1 MQTRL
6 TDLDSRGQ
14 ASEKAGQGRRGRPTQ
29 PGKGAP
35 ERLDKTVACRCGVG
49 RSQAGWNRWRV
60 YGVCKGAS
68 QVALVVKSPPASAGD
83 VRDVGSIAGS
93 GRSPAGGHGNPL
105 QYSCLENPMDRG
117 GWWATVH
124 GVAKSWTRLKRLST
138 HAECVRRPGQGTDAQ
153 GLVGHVRQS
162 NLHPARG
169 GNPRGAFRQVDGMI
183 GTSACLQPTHAPD
196 TSAFSP
202 AHVSRSCQASH
213 PRPHRTRPATRQRC
227 REACASS
234 QQRWQPCG
242 PPAR

>member
-1 MQTRL
+1 
-6 TDLDSRGQ
+6 
-14 ASEKAGQGRRGRPTQ
+14 
-29 PGKGAP
+29 
-35 ERLDKTVACRCGVG
+35 
-49 RSQAGWNRWRV
+49 
-60 YGVCKGAS
+60 
-68 QVALVVKSPPASAGD
+68 
-83 VRDVGSIAGS
+83 
-93 GRSPAGGHGNPL
+93 
-105 QYSCLENPMDRG
+105 MDRG

-213 PRPHRTRPATRQRC
+213 PFYHLHPLLP
-227 REACASS
+227 
-234 QQRWQPCG
+234 
-242 PPAR
+242 PPAVSALGPGAPECLLAQLRALGVKGCSLFPLYLWLSWED

>member
-1 MQTRL
+1 MGCHCLLRL
-6 TDLDSRGQ
+6 GC
-14 ASEKAGQGRRGRPTQ
+14 A
-29 PGKGAP
+29 
-35 ERLDKTVACRCGVG
+35 
-49 RSQAGWNRWRV
+49 
-60 YGVCKGAS
+60 
-68 QVALVVKSPPASAGD
+68 VVKNSPANAGD
-83 VRDVGSIAGS
+83 SGSTLES
-93 GRSPAGGHGNPL
+93 RRSPGGGHGNPL

-124 GVAKSWTRLKRLST
+124 GVAKSWTRLKWLSM
-138 HAECVRRPGQGTDAQ
+138 HAECVQRPGGGTDAQ

-162 NLHPARG
+162 NLRPAHG
-169 GNPRGAFRQVDGMI
+169 GKPRGAFRQVDGVI
-183 GTSACLQPTHAPD
+183 CTNARLQPTHAPD